1 MSFLQVK
8 FIVPTYSILYHP
20 ARPACAP
27 ATGGQGRGSFF
38 ETHTSSILRRCVAPR
53 RNGDGLSSSSH
64 TQEEWKKWSTTFA
77 SSLPLNPPHCEIY
90 YSVTIE
96 NAQKLTSTKD
106 FVGSKDNF
114 FLDQDPGSRFI
125 RDQGTDHKYQS
136 MVFCSTCFI
145 NRRTHNTNRPSNVFW

>member
-1 MSFLQVK
+1 MPGVKLIKCPFCKENLLCLLTLFCIILQDPLVLLPQGARAAAP
-8 FIVPTYSILYHP
+8 FRDSHFFYSS
-20 ARPACAP
+20 
-27 ATGGQGRGSFF
+27 T
-38 ETHTSSILRRCVAPR
+38 VAPR

-77 SSLPLNPPHCEIY
+77 SSLPLNPPHCKIY

-106 FVGSKDNF
+106 FVGSKDIF

-125 RDQGTDHKYQS
+125 RD
-136 MVFCSTCFI
+136 
-145 NRRTHNTNRPSNVFW
+145 